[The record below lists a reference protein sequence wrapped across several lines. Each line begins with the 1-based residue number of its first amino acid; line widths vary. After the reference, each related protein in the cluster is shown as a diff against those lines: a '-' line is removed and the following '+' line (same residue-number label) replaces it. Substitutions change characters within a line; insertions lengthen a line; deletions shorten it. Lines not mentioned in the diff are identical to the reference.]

1 MLCGKR
7 GLKLQMK
14 LLLVSGPE
22 DKDITPDNLGKI
34 SIITRTLKGEDG
46 ERIKTRE
53 MVSGEN
59 LTSHC

>member
-1 MLCGKR
+1 M
-7 GLKLQMK
+7 QMK